1 MVADRTVVVKLTA
14 DASGVKAG
22 MSEASAATKSA
33 ADAMQG
39 AGQAAQ
45 GAGDQMGNASDKGK
59 TGLAGLADSARQN
72 GAAWTTLGTTVAGAG
87 AGLLGLA
94 GMAGTMAANFDASM
108 SSVQAA
114 THSSSEEMS
123 QLREA
128 AIQAGADTAFSA
140 TEAASGIEELAK
152 AGVSTKDILAGGL
165 SGALDLAA
173 AGEISVSEAAE
184 TAATA
189 MVQFNLSG
197 DKVTHVADLLAAGAG
212 KAQGGVHDMAY
223 ALKQSGLVASQ
234 AGLSIE
240 ETTGSIA
247 AFASAGLIG
256 QDAGTS
262 FKTMLQRLENPSK
275 GAKNAMDDLGIHIYD
290 AQGHFIGITAVAEQL
305 RNGMKDLG
313 EEERNTAMS
322 TIFGSDAIRAANVL
336 YNEGGEGIQGW
347 IDKVNDAGYA
357 AETARLKQDNLKGDI
372 EKLGGS
378 WETAM
383 IKIGSSSQAPVRSV
397 VQHITSLVDKLGEL
411 GSGTQSM
418 IFNFAAFGGAALTAV
433 GGLMVMAPK
442 IVEIKDAMNTLN
454 WTAAGLKGKLS
465 EVATGMTGFGRAGR
479 MMITAALIEGVK
491 HYGDEVRRTGVS
503 VDEMSSALSHGG
515 SVLNN
520 LDFDRGKYSLQEYS
534 QALADI
540 SRPSVWSSV
549 QQHLASFADGIAG
562 AFGADTRSD
571 LQRTKD
577 ALETTGKALSGM
589 STDEA
594 VSQFKKLSSE
604 MTNGTNK
611 SMIDLINSMPDFK
624 AHLNEVAKQMG
635 LTADDNTRL
644 AIALGQIDPNAQQ
657 AAGGTSQLDAA
668 IRKAKEGTDQIVPSI
683 EEVIKGI
690 KTYGDTVIANSNA
703 DIKFQEALKNVNDA
717 VKENGATLDITT
729 EKGRKNQSALND
741 LASATFA
748 QVQAAQAAGA
758 GQDELQSKMETGRE
772 AFISAAESMGLTED
786 EAVELADKY
795 GLIPDKINTEVTA
808 DTTQA
813 TEAADGATAEINGM
827 TGTISISGDAAQADY
842 TLTVTADSVNG
853 TTGVIEID
861 ADNDKGLAGLQNT
874 VQTIDN
880 SDGTV
885 SILGDATGARWE
897 KDSIHTEIDETTG
910 TVTISGNDQASGKVR
925 TVKYNI
931 DQLHDKEISITARI
945 KQIFTS
951 VGHWIGDHMPKG
963 SWLRADGGPITPIK
977 GYANAGAV
985 HGPGGPKDDW
995 IPAWLSNGEHVLT
1008 AAEVAAAG
1016 GQDAV
1021 YRLRKLI
1028 RDGDIK
1034 RYMEATRFADG
1045 GAAGAVSPSMGGAG
1059 GVSAKTLRRAMD
1071 GMNLELTIDGQ
1082 TTLTSRMRTVADQR
1096 VVTAY
1101 RMSRR

>member
-1 MVADRTVVVKLTA
+1 MADRSIVVKLTA
-14 DASGVKAG
+14 DASGVKSG
-22 MSEASAATKSA
+22 MSEASAATKAA

-45 GAGDQMGNASDKGK
+45 GAGEQMGSAGEKGK
-59 TGLAGLADSARQN
+59 TGLAGLAESARQN
-72 GAAWTTLGTTVAGAG
+72 GAAWTTVGTAVAGVG
-87 AGLLGLA
+87 AGLLGFA
-94 GMAGTMAANFDASM
+94 GMAGKTAADFDASM

-114 THSSSEEMS
+114 THSSADEMS

-140 TEAASGIEELAK
+140 TEAAAGIEELAK
-152 AGVSTKDILAGGL
+152 AGVSTKDILGGGL

-275 GAKNAMDDLGIHIYD
+275 SAKNAMDDLGIHIYD

-305 RNGMKDLG
+305 QAGMKNLG

-336 YNEGGEGIQGW
+336 YNEGGQGIQGW

-357 AETARLKQDNLKGDI
+357 AETARLKQDNLKGDL

-383 IKIGSSSQAPVRSV
+383 IKIGSSSQAPFRSI
-397 VQHITSLVDKLGEL
+397 VQHVTSLVDKLGEL
-411 GSGTQSM
+411 DGSTQATIM
-418 IFNFAAFGGAALTAV
+418 NFSLFGGAALTAV

-442 IVEIKDAMNTLN
+442 IVEIKDAMNTLG
-454 WTAAGLKGKLS
+454 WTAGNLKGKLG
-465 EVATGMTGFGRAGR
+465 EIATGMTTFGRAGR
-479 MMITAALIEGVK
+479 MFITAAMIEGVK

-503 VDEMSSALSHGG
+503 VDEMTATLQKGG
-515 SVLNN
+515 SVLDN
-520 LDFDRGKYSLQEYS
+520 LDFDKGKYSLEEYNH
-534 QALADI
+534 ALADI
-540 SRPSVWSSV
+540 SRPSTWSSI
-549 QQHLASFADGIAG
+549 QQHLASFADGITG

-577 ALETTGKALSGM
+577 ALETTGKTLSSMG
-589 STDEA
+589 TDEA
-594 VSQFKKLSSE
+594 VAQFKRLSSE

-644 AIALGQIDPNAQQ
+644 ALALGQIDPNATS
-657 AAGGTSQLDAA
+657 AASGTDRLDAA
-668 IRKAKEGTDQIVPSI
+668 IRKAKEGSDQIVPSL
-683 EEVIKGI
+683 EAVVKGI
-690 KTYGDTVIANSNA
+690 KDYGDAVIANSNSE
-703 DIKFQEALKNVNDA
+703 IKFQDAIQAANEA
-717 VKENGATLDITT
+717 VKENGQTLDITT

-758 GQDELQSKMETGRE
+758 GQDELQSKMQSGRD
-772 AFISAAESMGLTED
+772 AFISAAESMGLTEE

-795 GLIPDKINTEVTA
+795 GLIPEKVETTVTA
-808 DTTQA
+808 DTSQA
-813 TEAADGATAEINGM
+813 TENAEGATAEIDGM
-827 TGTISISGDAAQADY
+827 TGTISISGDAANADY
-842 TLTVTADSVNG
+842 TLTVTADSING
-853 TTGVIEID
+853 TTGVVEID
-861 ADNDKGLAGLQNT
+861 ANNDQGLAGLQET

-897 KDSIHTEIDETTG
+897 KDSVHTEIDNTTG

-931 DQLHDKEISITARI
+931 DQLHDKDISITTHI
-945 KQIFTS
+945 KQIFTQA
-951 VGHWIGDHMPKG
+951 GHWLGGFLPHFD
-963 SWLRADGGPITPIK
+963 ADGGAITPIK
-977 GYANAGAV
+977 HYADAGAV
-985 HGPGGPKDDW
+985 HGPGGPRDDW
-995 IPAWLSNGEHVLT
+995 IPAMLSNGEHVLT
-1008 AAEVAAAG
+1008 AAEVMAAG

-1021 YRLRKLI
+1021 YRLRKMI
-1028 RDGDIK
+1028 RDGDIR
-1034 RYMEATRFADG
+1034 RYMEARRFADG
-1045 GAAGAVSPSMGGAG
+1045 GSTGYASSPSLPGASGGLD
-1059 GVSAKTLRRAMD
+1059 AKALRKALSGMRVELSTD
-1071 GMNLELTIDGQ
+1071 GRNSFDGH
-1082 TTLTSRMRTVADQR
+1082 LRNVADGR
-1096 VVTAY
+1096 ILTY
-1101 RMSRR
+1101 DRLTRR